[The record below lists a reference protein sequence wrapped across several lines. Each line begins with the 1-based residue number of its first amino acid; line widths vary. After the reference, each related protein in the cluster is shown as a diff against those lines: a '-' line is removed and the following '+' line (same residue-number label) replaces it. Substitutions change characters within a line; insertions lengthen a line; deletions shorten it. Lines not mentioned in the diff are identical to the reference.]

1 MADKKDDKKK
11 APDAAPAE
19 GEEGAPKKK
28 SKLLLIIMVVVG
40 VLVLVGGSVGATLF
54 LTGFFDPKPAA
65 AAGAAQ
71 GADGHAADGHAAEG
85 EPGAD
90 GEASGPQVPD
100 GPQLQTKEIPEGER
114 FAATYKPIERDF
126 TLNVPNSRKFVQF
139 RIAYKTFYGEKIVE
153 RVTTHQIAIEAA
165 IIGTAGQYSEEE
177 MVSVDG
183 RARLA
188 AALRD
193 AINDVLI
200 RNEDF
205 GGIEEVMFTHFVFQ

>member
-1 MADKKDDKKK
+1 MYTFN
-11 APDAAPAE
+11 
-19 GEEGAPKKK
+19 
-28 SKLLLIIMVVVG
+28 V
-40 VLVLVGGSVGATLF
+40 GSVGATLF

-65 AAGAAQ
+65 AAGAEQ

-193 AINDVLI
+193 AMNDVLI